1 MFVWK
6 LEYTESTLNL
16 TQSDYMTPESLDSS
30 ACFHLTNR
38 KQPLRSLRLR
48 WIFVKI
54 NTIEFYGAE
63 HLDTRTDVLFSSY
76 WVKTTTTI
84 SKVQLT
90 VGIIEWKQRPR
101 YRRYSWLLVSLSEHL
116 LYQSLQIQI
125 QLFYYRWPLKK
136 RNILF
141 PFFFLNHIHVDHS
154 DGKNKQI
161 QTPNRYLYAYKV

>member
-6 LEYTESTLNL
+6 LEYTESTLNS

-90 VGIIEWKQRPR
+90 VGIIKWTLAI
-101 YRRYSWLLVSLSEHL
+101 SIAANSNSTSLLQVTIEEEKHFVSVFL
-116 LYQSLQIQI
+116 
-125 QLFYYRWPLKK
+125 
-136 RNILF
+136 
-141 PFFFLNHIHVDHS
+141 LNHIHVDHS
-154 DGKNKQI
+154 DMERINK
-161 QTPNRYLYAYKV
+161 YKHLIGIYTHIKYKI